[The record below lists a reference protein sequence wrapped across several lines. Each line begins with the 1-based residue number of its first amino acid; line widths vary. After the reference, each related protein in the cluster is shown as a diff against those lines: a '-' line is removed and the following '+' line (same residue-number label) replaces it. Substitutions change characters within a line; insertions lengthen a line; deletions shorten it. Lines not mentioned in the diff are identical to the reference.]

1 MKFDKRTTKRVLS
14 LIFFIM
20 LMDIAGLSILGPV
33 ASYIVKRYSNDAL
46 MITMLTVITR
56 AHCSLPHRSAN
67 NITGKG
73 RNNY

>member
-46 MITMLTVITR
+46 MITMLTVIYAGALFFAAPIR
-56 AHCSLPHRSAN
+56 EQYHR
-67 NITGKG
+67 
-73 RNNY
+73 